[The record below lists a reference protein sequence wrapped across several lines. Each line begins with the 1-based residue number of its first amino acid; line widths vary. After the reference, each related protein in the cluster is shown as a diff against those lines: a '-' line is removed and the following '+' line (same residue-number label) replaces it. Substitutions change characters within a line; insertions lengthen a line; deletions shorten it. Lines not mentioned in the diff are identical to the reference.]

1 MRASDMK
8 KSTSFTI
15 TTCLTFMPALV
26 FAQFNLS
33 KELTEFYLY
42 KSFKIAGLVAISG
55 VFTISLTLGNE
66 LKNTLLYSFG
76 KAFLSLTILKFL
88 YVLSL
93 DKDIIDNVRN
103 VQGPDFL
110 NALFKLLIIYSLLF
124 SIVFKDKLRSLWEK
138 WVVAINVVV
147 AVYGIWFFG
156 SISIGYKG
164 SFLLSEETLTHL
176 YTFCEILIMIGIL
189 LSVFSLFTNVNYRQL
204 KSLNLFLI
212 LFGFGEGILIITKRN
227 GILLTEAL
235 QNFALLYLFIA
246 IFLSVTL
253 HQFRF
258 LRQLSLFSSEV
269 LKEKLDI
276 RKSFDLLVEFVYEI
290 YSKVFSK
297 ICFYY
302 LQHEN
307 VFKLITTK
315 GDDDVEDIQEK
326 VILKLNSEYFSDS
339 KMDIEVFNIPRLKE
353 FLQLEEDE
361 YFSIS
366 SVYKNAAVVPI
377 YRQNQIVAL
386 LICYTK
392 IKNFKLSNELIDGL
406 LIFKN
411 FSQALL
417 SQIERIKK
425 IRSLSAEDELTGLY
439 NRRYFIKE
447 LIMESLSCDRYGG
460 KFCLAFFDMDNL
472 KLLNDFY
479 GHSMGDKAI
488 RMIARAI
495 KDNIRKT
502 DVPARLGGDEFAV
515 IFKNCSKEDIENRIE
530 NIKKL
535 IEEESEKQLP
545 KKIRVSCGVAVYP
558 DDTKSLDELLKIADM
573 RMYEEKLK
581 NKGESK

>member
-1 MRASDMK
+1 MK

-581 NKGESK
+581 NKG

>member
-1 MRASDMK
+1 MK
-8 KSTSFTI
+8 RSISFILATWLI
-15 TTCLTFMPALV
+15 FVPALV
-26 FAQFNLS
+26 FAQSDLS
-33 KELTEFYLY
+33 KDLIEFYLY
-42 KSFKIAGLVAISG
+42 KSFEIVGLVAISG
-55 VFTISLTLGNE
+55 IFIISLTLGNE

-76 KAFLSLTILKFL
+76 KVFLSLTILKFL

-93 DKDIIDNVRN
+93 DEEIVNSVRTMRG
-103 VQGPDFL
+103 VTFL
-110 NALFKLLIIYSLLF
+110 NILLKLLVVYSLIF
-124 SIVFKDKLRSLWEK
+124 SIVFKEELKSIYEK
-138 WVVAINVVV
+138 CSMVINVVV
-147 AVYGIWFFG
+147 AISGIWVFSSINTNRKSFFLI
-156 SISIGYKG
+156 SEKVSIG
-164 SFLLSEETLTHL
+164 L
-176 YTFCEILIMIGIL
+176 YTWFEVLIVGGIL
-189 LSVFSLFTNVNYRQL
+189 LSVFLLYTNVNYRQS

-212 LFGFGEGILIITKRN
+212 LFGFGEGILIIAKRS
-227 GILLTEAL
+227 GMLLTEAL

-253 HQFRF
+253 RQFKF
-258 LRQLSLFSSEV
+258 LRQLSMFSREV
-269 LKEKLDI
+269 LKEKLDVK
-276 RKSFDLLVEFVYEI
+276 KSFELLVEFVYEI
-290 YSKVFSK
+290 YSKIFSR

-302 LQHEN
+302 LQHED

-315 GDDDVEDIQEK
+315 GDDEVENIQEK
-326 VILKLNSEYFSDS
+326 VTLRLNSEYFNSS
-339 KMDIEVFNIPRLKE
+339 NEIQVFSISRLKE
-353 FLQLEEDE
+353 LLQFEGNEF
-361 YFSIS
+361 FSVS
-366 SVYKNAAVVPI
+366 GVYRNAAVVPI

-392 IKNFKLSNELIDGL
+392 IKNFKLSSELEDGL
-406 LIFKN
+406 LIFRN

-417 SQIERIKK
+417 SQIERIEK

-447 LIMESLSCDRYGG
+447 LIMESLSSDRYGS

-479 GHSMGDKAI
+479 GHSVGDKAI
-488 RMIARAI
+488 RMIARII

-515 IFKNCSKEDIENRIE
+515 IFRNCSKEAIEDRIK

-535 IEEESEKQLP
+535 IEKESENQLP

>member
-1 MRASDMK
+1 MK